1 MGTGGITQE
10 HLYVVT
16 SESKEQNVWA
26 AGADLDVNPKFRLHN
41 FKADCRLYN
50 TMYRLYK
57 SQYLA

>member
-10 HLYVVT
+10 HVYVVT

-26 AGADLDVNPKFRLHN
+26 AGADLDVNPKFRLHD
-41 FKADCRLYN
+41 FKADC
-50 TMYRLYK
+50 RLYK